1 MAFTVEHF
9 HELTRLLYER
19 PEWRAELRSI
29 LLTEEILNMPR
40 LLSELTAAQQ
50 RTEESLQRLEAR
62 VEQLAEAQQRTEE
75 GLQRLE
81 VSVDQL
87 AAAQQRTEEGLQR
100 LEARVDQLAAAQ
112 QRTEEGLQRL
122 EARVDQLAAAQQ
134 RTEEGLQRLEAR
146 VDQLAAAQQRTEES
160 LQRLETRVEQLAAA
174 QQRTETRLEAL
185 TNNVGDLKGILLES
199 QHRDRPYQHFR
210 GIVLKARTV
219 TIDELGLLTD
229 AALEKALLTEAEAED
244 IELADAVVKGR
255 DRQTRQPLHLV
266 IESSWG
272 IGVGAVKRA
281 ARRAALLAK
290 TGTVARPVAAG
301 KWAAPDAHSTADELK
316 VWLVINGH
324 ALAPGLNN

>member
-29 LLTEEILNMPR
+29 LLTEEILDMPR
-40 LLSELTAAQQ
+40 MLSELTAAQQ
-50 RTEESLQRLEAR
+50 RTEEGLQRLE
-62 VEQLAEAQQRTEE
+62 VSVDQLAAAQQRTEEGLQRLEVSVDQLAAAQQRTEE

-100 LEARVDQLAAAQ
+100 LEARVDKL
-112 QRTEEGLQRL
+112 
-122 EARVDQLAAAQQ
+122 V
-134 RTEEGLQRLEAR
+134 
-146 VDQLAAAQQRTEES
+146 S
-160 LQRLETRVEQLAAA
+160 A

-272 IGVGAVKRA
+272 IGVGDVKRA
-281 ARRAALLAK
+281 ARRAVLLAK

-301 KWAAPDAHSTADELK
+301 KCAAPDAHSTADELK

-324 ALAPGLNN
+324 ALAPGLDN

>member
-1 MAFTVEHF
+1 M
-9 HELTRLLYER
+9 
-19 PEWRAELRSI
+19 
-29 LLTEEILNMPR
+29 
-40 LLSELTAAQQ
+40 
-50 RTEESLQRLEAR
+50 
-62 VEQLAEAQQRTEE
+62 
-75 GLQRLE
+75 
-81 VSVDQL
+81 
-87 AAAQQRTEEGLQR
+87 
-100 LEARVDQLAAAQ
+100 
-112 QRTEEGLQRL
+112 
-122 EARVDQLAAAQQ
+122 
-134 RTEEGLQRLEAR
+134 
-146 VDQLAAAQQRTEES
+146 
-160 LQRLETRVEQLAAA
+160 
-174 QQRTETRLEAL
+174 EAL

-272 IGVGAVKRA
+272 IGVGDVKRA

-324 ALAPGLNN
+324 ALAPGLDD

>member
-29 LLTEEILNMPR
+29 LLTEEILDMPR
-40 LLSELTAAQQ
+40 MLSELTA
-50 RTEESLQRLEAR
+50 
-62 VEQLAEAQQRTEE
+62 AQQRTEE

-100 LEARVDQLAAAQ
+100 LEARVDKLVSAQ

-122 EARVDQLAAAQQ
+122 EVSVDQLAAAQQ

-146 VDQLAAAQQRTEES
+146 VDNLVS
-160 LQRLETRVEQLAAA
+160 A

-272 IGVGAVKRA
+272 IGVGDVKRA

-324 ALAPGLNN
+324 ALAPGLDN

>member
-1 MAFTVEHF
+1 M
-9 HELTRLLYER
+9 
-19 PEWRAELRSI
+19 
-29 LLTEEILNMPR
+29 
-40 LLSELTAAQQ
+40 
-50 RTEESLQRLEAR
+50 
-62 VEQLAEAQQRTEE
+62 
-75 GLQRLE
+75 QRLE

-112 QRTEEGLQRL
+112 QRTEES
-122 EARVDQLAAAQQ
+122 
-134 RTEEGLQRLEAR
+134 LQRLEAR

-160 LQRLETRVEQLAAA
+160 QRLETRVEQLAAA

-199 QHRDRPYQHFR
+199 QHRDRPFQHFR

-272 IGVGAVKRA
+272 IGAGDVKRA

-324 ALAPGLNN
+324 ALGPRPG

>member
-40 LLSELTAAQQ
+40 MLSELTA
-50 RTEESLQRLEAR
+50 T
-62 VEQLAEAQQRTEE
+62 QQRTEE

-100 LEARVDQLAAAQ
+100 LEARVDKLIS
-112 QRTEEGLQRL
+112 T
-122 EARVDQLAAAQQ
+122 
-134 RTEEGLQRLEAR
+134 
-146 VDQLAAAQQRTEES
+146 
-160 LQRLETRVEQLAAA
+160 

-272 IGVGAVKRA
+272 IGVGDVKRA
-281 ARRAALLAK
+281 ARRAVLLAK

-324 ALAPGLNN
+324 SLAPGLDN

>member
-40 LLSELTAAQQ
+40 MLSELTAAQQ

-62 VEQLAEAQQRTEE
+62 VEQLAE
-75 GLQRLE
+75 
-81 VSVDQL
+81 
-87 AAAQQRTEEGLQR
+87 
-100 LEARVDQLAAAQ
+100 AQ

-199 QHRDRPYQHFR
+199 QHRDRPFQHFR

-255 DRQTRQPLHLV
+255 DRQTRQPLYLV
-266 IESSWG
+266 IESPWG
-272 IGVGAVKRA
+272 IGVGDVKRA

-290 TGTVARPVAAG
+290 TGTVTRPVAAG

-324 ALAPGLNN
+324 ALAPGLDD